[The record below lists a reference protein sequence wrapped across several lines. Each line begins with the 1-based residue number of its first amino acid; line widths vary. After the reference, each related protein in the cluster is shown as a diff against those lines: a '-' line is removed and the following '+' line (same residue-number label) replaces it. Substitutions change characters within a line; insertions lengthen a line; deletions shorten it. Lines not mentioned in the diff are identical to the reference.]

1 MAKKLRKGTAKYL
14 LQNSIESVLT
24 AVEIY
29 NKPKTQFKVQSF
41 ITLMI
46 IGWTKALH
54 SYFHSEGIKYYYKK
68 KNGKFEKID
77 GEYKSWEITKC
88 IKEYKKFDESVKAN
102 MLFFIAL
109 RNKVEHRDLTET
121 DIDMIT
127 FGECQSF
134 LYNYETFIMEE
145 FGEEYSI
152 NESLAFALQ
161 FSTYNSLEQKKSQK
175 RQLSKEL
182 LDIKQFIEK
191 YKTALS
197 DEVFESQKYSIKFL
211 IIPKISNTNRSDL
224 SIDFV
229 KEDSLTPEDYHTI
242 TAVIKDK
249 KVIQEAV
256 NAKRYKPSKVIA
268 LLRKI
273 FNLDSNIK
281 FNASYHHP
289 KLCQYYKVKPM
300 SKSDTPFETNTKY
313 CLYDDTHADYVYTSE
328 WIKFLAKELSPNLI
342 EKFSE
347 IKKELE
353 KINN

>member
-24 AVEIY
+24 AVEVY
-29 NKPKTQFKVQSF
+29 NKPRTQCKVQSF
-41 ITLMI
+41 IALMI

-54 SYFHSEGIKYYYKK
+54 SYFHSEGVKYFYKK

-88 IKEYKKFDESVKAN
+88 IKEYGKFDEAIKAN
-102 MLFFIAL
+102 LLFFIAL

-134 LYNYETFIMEE
+134 LYNYETFLMDE

-161 FSTYNSLEQKKSQK
+161 FSTFNSLEQKNSQK

-182 LDIKQFIEK
+182 LDIKHFIEK
-191 YKTALS
+191 YKNTLS

-211 IIPKISNTNRSDL
+211 IIPKISNTKRGDL

-229 KEDSLTPEDYHTI
+229 KEDSLTIEDYNTI

-249 KVIQEAV
+249 KIIQEAV
-256 NAKRYKPSKVIA
+256 NAKRYKPSKVIEI
-268 LLRKI
+268 LRRI
-273 FNLDSNIK
+273 FKMNREVK

-289 KLCQYYKVKPM
+289 KLCLYYKVKPM
-300 SKSDTPFETNTKY
+300 KKTDNPFDTNTKY
-313 CLYDDTHADYVYTSE
+313 CLYDDTHDDYVYISE
-328 WIKFLAKELSPNLI
+328 WIKFLAKELFPSPV
-342 EKFSE
+342 EKFIE
-347 IKKELE
+347 IKE
-353 KINN
+353 KLKG